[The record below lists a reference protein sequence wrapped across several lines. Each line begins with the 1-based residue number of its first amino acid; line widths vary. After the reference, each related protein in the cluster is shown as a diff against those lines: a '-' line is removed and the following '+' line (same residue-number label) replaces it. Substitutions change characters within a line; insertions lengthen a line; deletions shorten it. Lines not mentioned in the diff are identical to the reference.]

1 MWLTRVLS
9 RSVRRTYMELDY
21 VKHMPKE
28 YVEKVK
34 HTVPKKIYTNRYG
47 APDIVRWTLHPDD
60 YVPSDR
66 RPWEL
71 DVFEKNA
78 KRAHD
83 YHLHKLRRKFFE
95 LRYKEKVA
103 ISPEEWTIFPGDL
116 VQVMVGKDK
125 GKTGVVSY
133 VNKETN
139 AILVR
144 GRHTKLVNDYE
155 NISESGINSFYR
167 QAEQPLYIHKGQVK
181 LVDPSDNEPCEAEWV
196 LNEERNEYIRIS
208 KRSKFQIPVPQL
220 ARATSEY
227 ITPDRYVEVEGK
239 DTPAEIVLER
249 TYKPVLKSFEEE
261 IADAMGIQDKRKLQP
276 TYWY

>member
-1 MWLTRVLS
+1 MWPTRVLS

-21 VKHMPKE
+21 ARHMPKE

-34 HTVPKKIYTNRYG
+34 RTVPKKVYTNRYG

-60 YVPSDR
+60 YVPSDG

-71 DVFEKNA
+71 DIFEKNA
-78 KRAHD
+78 QRAHD
-83 YHLHKLRRKFFE
+83 YHQHKLSRKFFE
-95 LRYKEKVA
+95 LRHEKKVA
-103 ISPEEWTIFPGDL
+103 IPPEEWTIFPGDL

-125 GKTGVVSY
+125 GKTGVVSR

-139 AILVR
+139 AVFVR

-155 NISESGINSFYR
+155 NFGESGINSFYR
-167 QAEQPLYIHKGQVK
+167 QIEQPLYVHKGQVK
-181 LVDPSDNEPCEAEWV
+181 LVDPSDNEPCEADWV
-196 LNEERNEYIRIS
+196 LNEEKNEYVRMS
-208 KRSKFQIPVPQL
+208 KRSKFEIPVPEL

-239 DTPAEIVLER
+239 DTPAEVVLEK

>member
-1 MWLTRVLS
+1 MWPTRVLS
-9 RSVRRTYMELDY
+9 RNVRRTYMELDY
-21 VKHMPKE
+21 TKHIPKE
-28 YVEKVK
+28 YVKKVK
-34 HTVPKKIYTNRYG
+34 RIVPRKIYTNRYG

-60 YVPSDR
+60 YVPSDA

-71 DVFEKNA
+71 DTFEKNVQ
-78 KRAHD
+78 RAHE
-83 YHLHKLRRKFFE
+83 YQQHKLRHKFFE
-95 LRYKEKVA
+95 LRHEEKVA
-103 ISPEEWTIFPGDL
+103 IPAEEWTIFPGDL

-125 GKTGVVSY
+125 NKTGVVSRI
-133 VNKETN
+133 NKETN
-139 AILVR
+139 AVFVR

-155 NISESGINSFYR
+155 NFAGSGMNSLYR
-167 QAEQPLYIHKGQVK
+167 QVEQPLYIHKGQVK

-196 LNEERNEYIRIS
+196 LNEEGNEYIRVS

-227 ITPDRYVEVEGK
+227 LTPDRYVEVEGK
-239 DTPAEIVLER
+239 DTPAEVVLEK

>member
-1 MWLTRVLS
+1 H
-9 RSVRRTYMELDY
+9 
-21 VKHMPKE
+21 K
-28 YVEKVK
+28 
-34 HTVPKKIYTNRYG
+34 
-47 APDIVRWTLHPDD
+47 LHPDD
-60 YVPSDR
+60 YVPSDG

-71 DVFEKNA
+71 DTFEKNVQ
-78 KRAHD
+78 RAHE
-83 YHLHKLRRKFFE
+83 YHQHKLRHKFFE
-95 LRYKEKVA
+95 LRHEKKVA
-103 ISPEEWTIFPGDL
+103 IPTEEWTIFPGDL

-125 GKTGVVSY
+125 SKTGVVSH

-139 AILVR
+139 AVFVR
-144 GRHTKLVNDYE
+144 GRHTKLVNDHE
-155 NISESGINSFYR
+155 NFAESGVNSIYR
-167 QAEQPLYIHKGQVK
+167 QVEQPLYIHKGQVK

-196 LNEERNEYIRIS
+196 LNEEGNEYIRIS

-227 ITPDRYVEVEGK
+227 LTPDRYVEVEGK
-239 DTPAEIVLER
+239 DTPAEVVLEK